1 MKTVEHLETYWG
13 PKHPITPQDFTRTV
27 EDHVAE
33 VVLEPQMIGP
43 NGKKAL
49 GYFEPVAVINDE
61 YGQNAQLYR
70 IRINTQ
76 QDPDEQE
83 LTFLHEVVHI
93 YLGALI
99 DSVTREKRSVSEFDQ
114 YLKKKKNSQKRK
126 LKDFI
131 EDILVWCD
139 KVYKAL

>member
-1 MKTVEHLETYWG
+1 M
-13 PKHPITPQDFTRTV
+13 
-27 EDHVAE
+27 
-33 VVLEPQMIGP
+33 
-43 NGKKAL
+43 
-49 GYFEPVAVINDE
+49 
-61 YGQNAQLYR
+61 
-70 IRINTQ
+70 
-76 QDPDEQE
+76 
-83 LTFLHEVVHI
+83 TFLHEVVHI

-99 DSVTREKRSVSEFDQ
+99 NSVTRERRSVSEFDQ